1 MAAMITP
8 QETGGKRRRLARSI
22 RIDMTPMVDLGFL
35 LITFFIFTSSMT
47 ETKAMKL
54 FMPTDGGG
62 SKIGQTT
69 VLTALLGGDH
79 KLYLYEGDWKS
90 AVNANKVAKT
100 SYHTYTGA
108 GRLIR
113 AKQKALG
120 HRREE
125 LMLLIKP
132 TEGATYQ
139 NIVNILDE
147 VKINGLKKYAIV
159 EPTAEE
165 IAHVAQ

>member
-1 MAAMITP
+1 MISP
-8 QETGGKRRRLARSI
+8 RESGGKRRRLARTI

-35 LITFFIFTSSMT
+35 LITFFIFTSSLT

-54 FMPTDGGG
+54 FMPADGEG
-62 SKIGQTT
+62 STIGKST
-69 VLTALLGGDH
+69 VLTALMGSNH
-79 KLYLYEGDWKS
+79 VVYVYEGDWKS
-90 AVNANKVAKT
+90 AVSANKVAKT

-108 GRLIR
+108 GSIIR

-132 TEGATYQ
+132 TREATYQ
-139 NIVNILDE
+139 NIVNMLDE

-165 IAHVAQ
+165 ILHVSQ